1 MNVSSTCVITHNSW
15 KMKEIK
21 QLVAL
26 LTMNSSVVYE
36 YTASGI
42 KRIDNGTKYER
53 FISPSLSDSVTF
65 IVTASLADIILTRFN
80 KKLGFVHLRVQFI
93 VILIYNKNF
102 LHAVLFS

>member
-1 MNVSSTCVITHNSW
+1 
-15 KMKEIK
+15 MKEIK

-65 IVTASLADIILTRFN
+65 IVTASLADIIQQKIRLRTFTCS
-80 KKLGFVHLRVQFI
+80 VHSYINL
-93 VILIYNKNF
+93 
-102 LHAVLFS
+102 